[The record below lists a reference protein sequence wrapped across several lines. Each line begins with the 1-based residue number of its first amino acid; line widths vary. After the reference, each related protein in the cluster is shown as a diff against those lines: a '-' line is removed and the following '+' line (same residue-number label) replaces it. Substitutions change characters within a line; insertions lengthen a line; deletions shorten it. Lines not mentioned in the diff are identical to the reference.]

1 MDNEKR
7 NRTEAASENKPRWE
21 RPALKYVGNVGDVFL
36 FPGSGKI
43 STATYDTGDTPFKPK
58 GQG

>member
-1 MDNEKR
+1 MANEKR
-7 NRTEAASENKPRWE
+7 KETVAPEARLRWE
-21 RPALKYVGNVGDVFL
+21 RPTLKFVGNVGDIFL
-36 FPGSGKI
+36 MPGGGKI